1 MGAWSV
7 SAVTAA
13 SLSTAIFGGFLV
25 ATPAVVEAAFVVMTL
40 TGVHTVMGLLD
51 SPD

>member
-1 MGAWSV
+1 MAAWSV
-7 SAVTAA
+7 SAVTAT
-13 SLSTAIFGGFLV
+13 SLSTALFGGYVV
-25 ATPAVVEAAFVVMTL
+25 AAPLILEAAFVVMTL

>member
-1 MGAWSV
+1 MAAWSV

-13 SLSTAIFGGFLV
+13 SLSTALFGGYIV
-25 ATPAVVEAAFVVMTL
+25 ANPMMIDAAFVLMTL

-51 SPD
+51 SAD

>member
-1 MGAWSV
+1 MAAWSV

-13 SLSTAIFGGFLV
+13 SLSTALFGGHLV
-25 ATPAVVEAAFVVMTL
+25 ANPLMVEAAFVLMTL